1 MSFATISSKGQI
13 TLPSN
18 IRNKLNIRPKD
29 KVEIIVRGE
38 EIVLRSVPSFRA
50 LRGSIYKKRGSARRA
65 LEAAVSMH
73 VMGEEE

>member
-13 TLPSN
+13 TLPSH
-18 IRNKLNIRPKD
+18 IRNRLHIKPKD

-50 LRGSIYKKRGSARRA
+50 LKGSIHKKRGSARRA
-65 LEAAVSMH
+65 MEVAVSRH
-73 VMGEEE
+73 VTGEDK